1 MAWLLCA
8 SMSIV
13 GCGSPPPPEPPAED
27 LFTGDLADIEIRGY
41 IRFGR
46 QTWAGFDS
54 LPQEG
59 LPMQSYYR
67 LAEEFAHKRGL
78 SVRWVD
84 IDDFVEL
91 LQAVTAGRVDVV
103 INNVTVTES
112 RKQLLG
118 FTIPLTLSDEWL
130 IGRAESMAM
139 ELESEVFRKLRLGI
153 PTGTAYLD

>member
-1 MAWLLCA
+1 MCA
-8 SMSIV
+8 LMSIG
-13 GCGSPPPPEPPAED
+13 GCGSSPRDASAED
-27 LFTGDLADIEIRGY
+27 LFVGDLADIEVRGY

-59 LPMQSYYR
+59 LPMQSYYQ
-67 LAEEFAHKRGL
+67 LAEDFAAKRGL
-78 SVRWVD
+78 AARWVD

-91 LQAVTAGRVDVV
+91 LHAAVAGRVDVV

-112 RKQLLG
+112 RRQLVG

-130 IGRAESMAM
+130 IGRTQNMAL
-139 ELESEVFRKLRLGI
+139 ELESEAF
-153 PTGTAYLD
+153 